1 VRGAF
6 ARNEDGDL
14 IEDPDGAPFRLWRPA
29 LDPDLNPGRDRWRGI
44 QSPDHIWDE
53 ITEAGDIP
61 GTTQAP
67 FLQPIAARIVMLQSG
82 MRAPMGVK
90 IRGPNLDVIEK
101 VGLEVERLLKE
112 VPSVNASAVN
122 ADRIVGKPYLEIEP
136 DREAMARYG
145 LHIKK
150 VQDIIDVAI
159 GARRLTTTVEG
170 RERYPVRV
178 RYQRELRDRI
188 DELGRVL
195 VSAPDGTQVPLEQVA
210 RIEYVRGPQA
220 IKSEDTFLVGYV
232 LFDKQPGFAEVE
244 VVEDCRA
251 YLAEK
256 EEAGEFVRPPGVEI
270 TFAGTY
276 EAQIRSRRTLM
287 LILPLALFVIFMIL
301 YLQFRSV
308 STTALVFSGIA
319 VAWAGGFM
327 LMWLYAQPWFL
338 DFSVYGTSMRELFQI
353 HEVNLSVAVWV
364 GFLALFGIASDNG
377 VVLATYLDQSFAR
390 RRPESVEEVREA
402 TLAGAQ
408 RRIRPCLMTSATT
421 ILALIPVLTSTGRG
435 ADVMVPMAIPSFGGM
450 LVVLVSVFL
459 VPVLYCAVQEAALLV
474 RSKAGGGQQDGT
486 PTG

>member
-1 VRGAF
+1 
-6 ARNEDGDL
+6 
-14 IEDPDGAPFRLWRPA
+14 
-29 LDPDLNPGRDRWRGI
+29 
-44 QSPDHIWDE
+44 
-53 ITEAGDIP
+53 
-61 GTTQAP
+61 
-67 FLQPIAARIVMLQSG
+67 
-82 MRAPMGVK
+82 
-90 IRGPNLDVIEK
+90 
-101 VGLEVERLLKE
+101 

-122 ADRIVGKPYLEIEP
+122 ADRIVGKPYLEIVP
-136 DREAMARYG
+136 DRKAIDRYG
-145 LHIKK
+145 LHMKA
-150 VQDIIDVAI
+150 VQDLIDVAV
-159 GARRLTTTVEG
+159 GGKQLTTTVEG

-178 RYQRELRDRI
+178 RYLRELRDRI
-188 DELGRVL
+188 DKLGRVL

-210 RIEYVRGPQA
+210 SINYVRGPQA

-232 LFDKQPGFAEVE
+232 LFDKQPGYAEVD

-251 YLAEK
+251 YIAAK
-256 EEAGEFVRPPGVEI
+256 EESGEFVRPPGVEI

-276 EAQIRSRRTLM
+276 EAQIKSRRTLM
-287 LILPLALFVIFMIL
+287 LILPLALVVIFMIL
-301 YLQFRSV
+301 YLQFRAV

-338 DFSVYGTSMRELFQI
+338 DFSVFGTPMRELFQI

-377 VVLATYLDQSFAR
+377 VVLATYLDQSFSSR
-390 RRPESVEEVREA
+390 QPQSVQEVREA
-402 TLAGAQ
+402 TLVGAK

-459 VPVLYCAVQEAALLV
+459 VPVLYCAVEEFRLLAGRV
-474 RSKAGGGQQDGT
+474 RGGAPGDGASE
-486 PTG
+486 G